1 MHAFLFNDKYKA
13 VMKHLNFTLLGLL
26 VLLFVPSITVAQT
39 KVAYCDVY
47 ARGSWNNMKISVIHK
62 HGIYNTIGNIGTI
75 LNILAEDGWMKDETI
90 VIPRHGIPV
99 TRHKLHF
106 IMKKEYYE
114 GETPFANFSKEALSF
129 NAQSNN
135 NEVWA
140 IESNLLDEFVSKQ
153 ILQYD
158 EETQVHKVNAF
169 INEIR
174 INLSQ
179 ASSMEDLLLVKRK
192 INALDFY
199 NKSCEAPKSNITY
212 AVKQFIESVKEKEI
226 MIN

>member
-1 MHAFLFNDKYKA
+1 
-13 VMKHLNFTLLGLL
+13 
-26 VLLFVPSITVAQT
+26 
-39 KVAYCDVY
+39 
-47 ARGSWNNMKISVIHK
+47 
-62 HGIYNTIGNIGTI
+62 
-75 LNILAEDGWMKDETI
+75 
-90 VIPRHGIPV
+90 
-99 TRHKLHF
+99 
-106 IMKKEYYE
+106 MKKEYSE
-114 GETPFANFSKEALSF
+114 GENPFANFSTTFFSV
-129 NAQSNN
+129 NGQTYN

-140 IESNLLDEFVSKQ
+140 IESNLIEEFCNRQ

-158 EETQVHKVNAF
+158 EETQAHKVNAF

-174 INLSQ
+174 MNLSQ

-212 AVKQFIESVKEKEI
+212 AVKQLIEAVKEKEI

>member
-1 MHAFLFNDKYKA
+1 
-13 VMKHLNFTLLGLL
+13 MKRLHFTLLGLL
-26 VLLFVPSITVAQT
+26 VLLFVPSIATAQT

-47 ARGSWNNMKISVIHK
+47 ARGSWKSMEISVIHK
-62 HGIYNTIGNIGTI
+62 HGIYNITGNIGTI
-75 LNILAEDGWMKDETI
+75 LNTLAEDGWIKDETI
-90 VIPRHGIPV
+90 VIPRHGIYV

-114 GETPFANFSKEALSF
+114 GENPFANFSKEALSF

-158 EETQVHKVNAF
+158 KETQAYKVNAF

-174 INLSQ
+174 MNISQ
-179 ASSMEDLLLVKRK
+179 ASSNEDLLLVKRK

-199 NKSCEAPKSNITY
+199 NKYCETPKSNITY
-212 AVKQFIESVKEKEI
+212 AVENLDGSVKEKER
-226 MIN
+226 MINRR